1 MQPKIKKKKNLGV
14 EYLMQFIEYCT
25 ESEKQND
32 CECIDGSPSWLP
44 GSRHWQAS
52 LEYHTAYSKYKK
64 KSKF

>member
-1 MQPKIKKKKNLGV
+1 
-14 EYLMQFIEYCT
+14 MQFIEYCT